1 MSRKKEREIFVEKE
15 GERVVCRER
24 RRELYL
30 YRKKERERGEQEKL
44 VGVFKTREK
53 EREKFDEKA
62 LFLKGSS

>member
-15 GERVVCRER
+15 GERVVCSER

-53 EREKFDEKA
+53 ERERSLMKRPYF
-62 LFLKGSS
+62 